1 VLKSRDF
8 TGDRGAAVVSEPI
21 QARART
27 RGKVRREIVA
37 PIAIIRAPAPR
48 RTEREASRREAA
60 RRDPHHSR
68 RTAVNHVLKIA
79 FAALVAAP
87 LLASAQEAA
96 KPEEPKTEAR
106 AEEAEAGEKG
116 PTIKFSGMVDA
127 YFAAHLNE
135 TQTHTSPTA
144 GAGIY
149 SSEPGFNLNFVK
161 ITAEAEL
168 DRAAIRLDV
177 GLAKEGNA
185 IGSGVPKETA
195 PGTTVVFPTFV
206 QQAYASYKFGAFTL
220 DAGRFVTPAG
230 FEVFESKDNWVY
242 SKGLLFNFAVP
253 TAHEGARVSV
263 PLGALTATAY
273 VANGSDLWTNDIG
286 FTKSP
291 YKTGILNVVFARNAT
306 SIAITGLVSKVPES
320 LGTLAPGADVYQG
333 DVVITQGFGPLA
345 VNVSGDYID
354 LDGSKIFAA
363 AASAK
368 LDVLSNLAIVGRL
381 EYLDDQ
387 DGLRTLSANNK
398 LMSYTAGVNLAV
410 GSNAALK
417 GEVRLDTAQDPYFG
431 PVTSLQK
438 SLATVTI
445 GAMAWF

>member
-1 VLKSRDF
+1 M
-8 TGDRGAAVVSEPI
+8 
-21 QARART
+21 
-27 RGKVRREIVA
+27 
-37 PIAIIRAPAPR
+37 
-48 RTEREASRREAA
+48 
-60 RRDPHHSR
+60 
-68 RTAVNHVLKIA
+68 NHTLKIA
-79 FAALVAAP
+79 LAALVAAP
-87 LLASAQEAA
+87 LLASAQEA
-96 KPEEPKTEAR
+96 KPEEPKTEAK
-106 AEEAEAGEKG
+106 AEEAKA
-116 PTIKFSGMVDA
+116 PTVTFSGMVDA

-185 IGSGVPKETA
+185 IGSGVPKETT

-206 QQAYASYKFGAFTL
+206 QQAYASYKLGAFTL

-230 FEVFESKDNWVY
+230 FEVYESKDNWLY

-253 TAHEGARVSV
+253 TAHEGARVAV
-263 PLGALTATAY
+263 PLGELTATAY
-273 VANGSDLWTNDIG
+273 IANGSDLWTNDIG

-291 YKTGILNVVFARNAT
+291 YKTGILNLVFARDAT
-306 SIAITGLVSKVPES
+306 SIAVTGLISKVPES
-320 LGTLAPGADVYQG
+320 LGTLAPGADVFQG

-345 VNVSGDYID
+345 FNVSGDYVD

-368 LDVLSNLAIVGRL
+368 LDVLPTVAIVGRV

-387 DGLRTLSANNK
+387 DGIRTLSPSNK

-417 GEVRLDTAQDPYFG
+417 GELRLDTAQDPFFG
-431 PVTSLQK
+431 PASNLQDT
-438 SLATVTI
+438 LATVTI